1 MSNDASNDVV
11 IGKKDGRPTIYSDE
25 LAKEIC
31 LRISNGRSL
40 SSVCRDKDMPSRRT
54 VYDWL
59 VDEDKKDFLHRYREA
74 DLQRADY
81 HADELIE
88 IADSVEADTAEVAKA
103 RLQIDTRK
111 WQIARMNATKYGD
124 KHQVDNVSS
133 DGSMSPKE
141 KPDYSGLTDDE
152 LRQYIALE
160 SKVASTTSGIGEP

>member
-1 MSNDASNDVV
+1 MNDDTPHGVM
-11 IGKKDGRPTIYSDE
+11 GRPSIYTNE

-40 SSVCRDKDMPSRRT
+40 SSVCRDKDMPSRSI

-59 VDEDKKDFLHRYREA
+59 ADNKDFSDRYHEA

-81 HADELIE
+81 HADEMIE

-111 WQIARMNATKYGD
+111 WQVARMNATKYGD
-124 KHQVDNVSS
+124 KVEIDNKSS
-133 DGSMSPKE
+133 DGSMSPQAA
-141 KPDYSGLTDDE
+141 PDYSRLSDDE
-152 LRQYIALE
+152 LRQYAELE
-160 SKVASTTSGIGEP
+160 SKAASNKS

>member
-1 MSNDASNDVV
+1 MNDDMLYGMVSE
-11 IGKKDGRPTIYSDE
+11 KKDGRPTIYSDD
-25 LAKEIC
+25 LAKDIC

-59 VDEDKKDFLHRYREA
+59 ADEDKKDFLHRYREA

-81 HADELIE
+81 HADEMIE

-111 WQIARMNATKYGD
+111 WQVARMNATKYGD
-124 KHQVDNVSS
+124 KQQVDNVSS
-133 DGSMSPKE
+133 DGSMTPQAV
-141 KPDYSGLTDDE
+141 PDYSRLSDDE
-152 LRQYIALE
+152 LRQYAELE
-160 SKVASTTSGIGEP
+160 SKAASDKS

>member
-1 MSNDASNDVV
+1 MSNDTPHGVV
-11 IGKKDGRPTIYSDE
+11 SEKKDGRPTIYSDD

-40 SSVCRDKDMPSRRT
+40 SAVCRDKDMPSRSI

-59 VDEDKKDFLHRYREA
+59 ADEEKKDFSDRYREA

-81 HADELIE
+81 HADEMIE

-111 WQIARMNATKYGD
+111 WQVARMNATKYGD
-124 KHQVDNVSS
+124 KQQIDNTSS
-133 DGSMSPKE
+133 DGSMKPVFNIVGVSP
-141 KPDYSGLTDDE
+141 DDTSASGD
-152 LRQYIALE
+152 
-160 SKVASTTSGIGEP
+160 STK

>member
-1 MSNDASNDVV
+1 MNDDTPHGVV
-11 IGKKDGRPTIYSDE
+11 SEKKDGRPTIYSDD

-59 VDEDKKDFLHRYREA
+59 ADEDKKDFLHRYREA

-124 KHQVDNVSS
+124 KQQVDNVSS
-133 DGSMSPKE
+133 DGSMTPVAA
-141 KPDYSGLTDDE
+141 PDYSRLSDDE
-152 LRQYIALE
+152 LRQYAELE
-160 SKVASTTSGIGEP
+160 SKAASDKS

>member
-1 MSNDASNDVV
+1 MNDDTPHGVV
-11 IGKKDGRPTIYSDE
+11 SEKKDGRPTIYSDE

-40 SSVCRDKDMPSRRT
+40 SSVCRDKDIPSRRT

-59 VDEDKKDFLHRYREA
+59 ADEDKKDFLHRYREA

-88 IADSVEADTAEVAKA
+88 IADSVKADTAEVAKA

-111 WQIARMNATKYGD
+111 WQVARMNATKYGD
-124 KHQVDNVSS
+124 KVEIDNKSS
-133 DGSMSPKE
+133 DGSMTPQAA
-141 KPDYSGLTDDE
+141 PDYSRLSDDE
-152 LRQYIALE
+152 LRQYAELE
-160 SKVASTTSGIGEP
+160 SKAASDKS